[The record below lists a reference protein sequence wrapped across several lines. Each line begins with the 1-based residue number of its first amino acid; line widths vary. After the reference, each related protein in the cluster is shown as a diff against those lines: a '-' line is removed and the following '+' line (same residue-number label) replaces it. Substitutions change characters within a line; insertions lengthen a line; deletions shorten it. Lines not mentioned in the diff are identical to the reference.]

1 MGCSTSTRSRCSS
14 ARRPMC
20 TRRTSICW
28 CASGTCGGST
38 RTRSRTTISCR
49 CPWGPPPVPER
60 RAATASRAG
69 AADKRPP
76 GGARLPLRRSAV
88 TRRTRHRA
96 RAGVERRR
104 RLARQA
110 RAPSEAS
117 AASPARARTNL
128 FAFTTAVLTTTS
140 GRSSTCSRNRRPAW
154 VRPLGERVP
163 AAAAPR
169 LPARAASAGEAVH
182 PIAADQRAL
191 GVKTVPDP
199 AALALSRADSPE
211 ERLRSSRCRRARL
224 AAASEFGRLDGA
236 PGRRVGVCPL
246 CVLCRPRCPRSLSEV
261 PRDRCGG
268 ECRNDEQA
276 DADRCTP
283 QQQITDAEERRVDE
297 HAAQARIQHLAS
309 E

>member
-14 ARRPMC
+14 ARRPMRI
-20 TRRTSICW
+20 RRTSICW
-28 CASGTCGGST
+28 CASGTCAGST

-69 AADKRPP
+69 AADKRPQT
-76 GGARLPLRRSAV
+76 GGARLRLRRSAV
-88 TRRTRHRA
+88 TRHRA
-96 RAGVERRR
+96 RAGVEPRH

-117 AASPARARTNL
+117 AASPARAKTNL
-128 FAFTTAVLTTTS
+128 FASTTAVLTTTS
-140 GRSSTCSRNRRPAW
+140 GRSSTSSRNRRPAW
-154 VRPLGERVP
+154 VRPLGERVR

-169 LPARAASAGEAVH
+169 LPAQAASAGEAVH
-182 PIAADQRAL
+182 PIAVDQRAP
-191 GVKTVPDP
+191 GVRTVPGP
-199 AALALSRADSPE
+199 AALAPSRADSPE
-211 ERLRSSRCRRARL
+211 ERPRSSRCHRARL

-236 PGRRVGVCPL
+236 PGRWVGAVFPL
-246 CVLCRPRCPRSLSEV
+246 CVLCRPLCPCSLSEV

-276 DADRCTP
+276 DADRRTP
-283 QQQITDAEERRVDE
+283 QQQITDAEERGVDE